1 MQAMQSSDEDENKE
15 RMTPGT
21 KADFIRRIGIEPDLA
36 TFLNEFT
43 ERPEIF
49 FSLSLD
55 RCREIDSKMDAILS
69 SLGKCLGGWHPGRG
83 QGS

>member
-1 MQAMQSSDEDENKE
+1 MHEMKSSGEDKKE
-15 RMTPGT
+15 KRTRTGT
-21 KADFIRRIGIEPDLA
+21 KADFIRRIGIEADLV

-55 RCREIDSKMDAILS
+55 RCREIESQMDAVLS
-69 SLGKCLGGWHPGRG
+69 CLRKG
-83 QGS
+83 

>member
-1 MQAMQSSDEDENKE
+1 MESSDEDKNKE
-15 RMTPGT
+15 RMRPGT

-36 TFLNEFT
+36 TFLNRFV

-55 RCREIDSKMDAILS
+55 RCREIESQMDAILS
-69 SLGKCLGGWHPGRG
+69 SLGKG
-83 QGS
+83 QGGRHDRGGPGS

>member
-1 MQAMQSSDEDENKE
+1 MQAMESRDEDKHRE
-15 RMTPGT
+15 RMRPET

-36 TFLNEFT
+36 TFLNEFI

-55 RCREIDSKMDAILS
+55 RCHEIESQMGAILS
-69 SLGKCLGGWHPGRG
+69 SLGNG
-83 QGS
+83 

>member
-1 MQAMQSSDEDENKE
+1 MESSDEDEKSE
-15 RMTPGT
+15 RKGLGT
-21 KADFIRRIGIEPDLA
+21 KADFIRRIGIEPDLV

-49 FSLSLD
+49 FSLPLD
-55 RCREIDSKMDAILS
+55 RYRELESQMDAILY
-69 SLGKCLGGWHPGRG
+69 SLGKSIGGWHSGGG